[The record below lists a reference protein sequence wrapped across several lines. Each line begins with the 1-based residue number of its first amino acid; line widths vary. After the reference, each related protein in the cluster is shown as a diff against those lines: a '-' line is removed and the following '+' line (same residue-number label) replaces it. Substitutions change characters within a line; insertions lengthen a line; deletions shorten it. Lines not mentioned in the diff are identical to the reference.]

1 MPSSCSIRTSRGVIQ
16 EMIRRSVVI
25 LALVH
30 ILVLAVGSATG
41 QTSKGGPMAKLTH
54 SLVLLHEQHAAQL
67 RQRSAASFKSDD
79 SLVTLV
85 NDRVVVDAVASGDVN
100 VLKSDLVSLGMQHAV
115 AVGRIVSGQLPI
127 SAIPAAAGLTSL
139 RFAQS
144 AAATTHVGSVTSQGD
159 HAMRSGIAR
168 STFGLD
174 GSGINVGALSD
185 SFNCLGGAAGDTAS
199 GDLPSVTVIQEI
211 STCTGATDEGR
222 AILQIVHDVA
232 PGASLSFASAFN
244 GQAAFASNILAL
256 ASAGAR
262 VIVDDVL
269 YFAEPMFQD
278 GIIAQTVDSV
288 VAAGV
293 AYFSS
298 AGNQARQS
306 YQSAFRAGDF
316 FADGAFQS
324 IFGAPFFLG
333 GIAHNFNSSGGK
345 KHFQSI
351 TIPALTTVIFSLQ
364 WDSPFF
370 SVSGFPGTQNDLDI
384 YLLDASLTQV
394 LAGSAFNNV
403 GGDAVELLG
412 VRNSGPAP
420 VTMNLMIIKH
430 SGADPGLIKYVYFGS
445 AIINEFDTQSSTI
458 FGHANAVGAEAVG
471 AARYSNTPAF
481 SVFPPILE
489 SFSSSG
495 TTPILFD
502 VAGNRIA
509 APDPRSQKPEI
520 VAPDGVD
527 TTFFGSDTDG
537 TGFPN
542 FFGTSAAVPHAAG
555 VAALLLQA
563 KPSLTPLQLYQRL
576 ENTAI
581 DIGAPGFDNDSGFGL
596 IQTDAALEAHAGHT
610 LYSISRDDD
619 LLRVVNPSTG
629 STISSVPITLAGRGV
644 SFANG
649 LATHPVTGELFALL
663 KLDGQTGWQLVTI
676 NPTTGVATSIGDTG
690 DQFAG
695 LAFNSSGTLFA
706 VVGDKKNSA
715 GGGLPP
721 ETLFILNTSNAAPT
735 QVLVLGH
742 GNDGEAIGFNPNDGL
757 IYHAS
762 GNDTGGDGCAPFN
775 PSVCVEIF
783 ESVNPN
789 NLAVTNIAISGDYAP
804 LTENYSEAA
813 ALTHLSGNVLLLAD
827 IDQNLY
833 QITTTGVVT
842 FVGSM
847 DHVAKGLAFV
857 NGPVT
862 SLVAAVLPSSRSVQ
876 VGTTATAFAALINA
890 GSNTAIACALTLVTS
905 LPATFTYQTTDPA
918 TNQVTGSPN
927 TPVNVEAG
935 ATQSFVFALT
945 PTAPIAPTDFQF
957 SFDCANSGPAP
968 INTGLNTLLLSASAT
983 PVPDIVALA
992 ATLTNDGILNIPGAN
1007 GTGAFAV
1014 ATVNVGV
1021 SGSITASADTGGA
1034 SLPVIIFICQT
1045 NPGTGACLASP
1056 SNTVATTINANATPT
1071 FAVFVQGSGNVPFDP
1086 AANRIFVRFSSGGV
1100 TRGSTSV
1107 AVRT

>member
-1 MPSSCSIRTSRGVIQ
+1 
-16 EMIRRSVVI
+16 MIRRWI
-25 LALVH
+25 FIFATVH
-30 ILVLAVGSATG
+30 ILAVSSAKA

-67 RQRSAASFKSDD
+67 RQRSAASFRSND

-100 VLKSDLVSLGMQHAV
+100 VLKADLVSLGMQQAV

-127 SAIPAAAGLTSL
+127 SAIPAAAGLASL

-144 AAATTHVGSVTSQGD
+144 AAAMTHVGSVTSQGD
-159 HAMRSGIAR
+159 YALRSAIAR
-168 STFGLD
+168 STFGVD
-174 GSGINVGALSD
+174 GSGISVGALSD
-185 SFNCLGGAAGDTAS
+185 SFNCLGGAPADTAS
-199 GDLPSVTVIQEI
+199 GDLPSVTMVIQEI
-211 STCTGATDEGR
+211 SICTGATDEGR

-256 ASAGAR
+256 AAAGAR

-288 VAAGV
+288 VAGGV

-316 FADGAFQS
+316 FADGTFPSA
-324 IFGAPFFLG
+324 FGAPSFLG

-345 KHFQSI
+345 NHFQSI
-351 TIPALTTVIFSLQ
+351 TIPGLTTVRFSLQ

-370 SVSGFPGTQNDLDI
+370 SVSGSPGTENDLDI
-384 YLLDASLTQV
+384 YVLDASATQV
-394 LAGSAFNNV
+394 LAGSAFNNI
-403 GGDAVELLG
+403 GGDAVEFLG
-412 VRNSGPAP
+412 VRNTEAAP
-420 VTMNLMIIKH
+420 VTLNLMIVKH

-445 AIINEFDTQSSTI
+445 AVINEFDTQSSTI
-458 FGHANAVGAEAVG
+458 FGHANAAGAEAVA

-495 TTPILFD
+495 ATPVLFD
-502 VAGNRIA
+502 VAGKRLA

-542 FFGTSAAVPHAAG
+542 FFGTSAAVSHAAG

-581 DIGAPGFDNDSGFGL
+581 DMGAPGFDNDSGFGL
-596 IQTDAALEAHAGHT
+596 IQTDAALEAPPGRA

-619 LLRVVNPSTG
+619 LLRLVNPSTG
-629 STISSVPITLAGRGV
+629 STISSVAITLTGKGV
-644 SFANG
+644 SFGNG
-649 LATHPVTGELFALL
+649 LATHPVTGQLFALL
-663 KLDGQTGWQLVTI
+663 KLDGQTGRQLVTI

-706 VVGDKKNSA
+706 VIGDKKNSA

-735 QVLVLGH
+735 QVLVLGR

-762 GNDTGGDGCAPFN
+762 GNDTGGDGCAPFD
-775 PSVCVEIF
+775 PLVCVEIF

-789 NLAVTNIAISGDYAP
+789 TLAVTNIARSGDYVP
-804 LTENYSEAA
+804 LTDTYSEVS
-813 ALTHLSGNVLLLAD
+813 ALTHLSGNILLLTD

-833 QITTTGVVT
+833 KITTSGVVT
-842 FVGSM
+842 FVGGM
-847 DHVAKGLAFV
+847 DHVAQGLAFV
-857 NGPVT
+857 APVT

-876 VGTTATAFAALINA
+876 VGTSATAFAALINA
-890 GSNTAIACALTLVTS
+890 GSDTAIACGLMLVTS
-905 LPATFTYQTTDPA
+905 LPATFTYQTTVPA
-918 TNQVTGSPN
+918 TNQVIGSPN

-935 ATQSFVFALT
+935 ATQTFVFALT
-945 PTAPIAPTDFQF
+945 PTAPIAPTDVQL
-957 SFDCANSGPAP
+957 SFDCANSDPAP
-968 INTGLNTLLLSASAT
+968 INTGLNTLLFSASAT
-983 PVPDIVALA
+983 PVPDVVALA
-992 ATLTNDGILNIPGAN
+992 ATPTNDGIVDIPGAT

-1014 ATVNVGV
+1014 ATVNVGA
-1021 SGSITASADTGGA
+1021 SGSITASADTGSA
-1034 SLPVIIFICQT
+1034 TLPVNIFLCQT
-1045 NPGTGACLASP
+1045 DPATGECISAIGS
-1056 SNTVATTINANATPT
+1056 SITTTINAKATPT
-1071 FAVFVQGSGNVPFDP
+1071 FAIFVQGNGNVPFDP

-1107 AVRT
+1107 AVRTQ

>member
-1 MPSSCSIRTSRGVIQ
+1 M
-16 EMIRRSVVI
+16 RRRWVFIFATVNI
-25 LALVH
+25 LAVS
-30 ILVLAVGSATG
+30 SAKA
-41 QTSKGGPMAKLTH
+41 QTSKAGPMAKLTP
-54 SLVLLHEQHAAQL
+54 SLVLLHEQHVAQL
-67 RQRSAASFKSDD
+67 RQRSAAPFSSNDP
-79 SLVTLV
+79 LVTLV
-85 NDRVVVDAVASGDVN
+85 NDRVVVDAVASGDIN
-100 VLKSDLVSLGMQHAV
+100 VLKSDLVALGMQQAV
-115 AVGRIVSGQLPI
+115 AFGRIVSGQLPI
-127 SAIPAAAGLTSL
+127 AAIPAASGLASL

-144 AAATTHVGSVTSQGD
+144 AAAMTQVGSVTSQGD
-159 HAMRSGIAR
+159 YALRSGIAR
-168 STFGLD
+168 STFGVN

-185 SFNCLGGAAGDTAS
+185 SFNCLGGAAADTAS
-199 GDLPSVTVIQEI
+199 GDLPSVTVVQEI
-211 STCTGATDEGR
+211 SICTGATDEGR

-278 GIIAQTVDSV
+278 GIIAQAVDSV
-288 VAAGV
+288 VAGGV

-306 YQSAFRAGDF
+306 YQGAFRAGDF
-316 FADGAFQS
+316 FADGAFPVV
-324 IFGAPFFLG
+324 FGVPSFLG

-345 KHFQSI
+345 NHFQSI
-351 TIPALTTVIFSLQ
+351 TIPGLTTLRFSLQ

-370 SVSGFPGTQNDLDI
+370 SVSGSPGTENDLDI
-384 YLLDASLTQV
+384 YLLDASATQV

-403 GGDAVELLG
+403 GGDAVEFLG
-412 VRNSGPAP
+412 VRNNGAAP

-471 AARYSNTPAF
+471 AARYSNTPVF

-502 VAGNRIA
+502 VAGNRLA

-563 KPSLTPLQLYQRL
+563 EPSLTPLQLYQRL

-581 DIGAPGFDNDSGFGL
+581 DIGPPGFDNDSGFGL
-596 IQTDAALEAHAGHT
+596 IQTDAALDAHAG
-610 LYSISRDDD
+610 
-619 LLRVVNPSTG
+619 G
-629 STISSVPITLAGRGV
+629 
-644 SFANG
+644 
-649 LATHPVTGELFALL
+649 
-663 KLDGQTGWQLVTI
+663 
-676 NPTTGVATSIGDTG
+676 
-690 DQFAG
+690 
-695 LAFNSSGTLFA
+695 
-706 VVGDKKNSA
+706 
-715 GGGLPP
+715 
-721 ETLFILNTSNAAPT
+721 
-735 QVLVLGH
+735 
-742 GNDGEAIGFNPNDGL
+742 
-757 IYHAS
+757 
-762 GNDTGGDGCAPFN
+762 
-775 PSVCVEIF
+775 
-783 ESVNPN
+783 
-789 NLAVTNIAISGDYAP
+789 
-804 LTENYSEAA
+804 
-813 ALTHLSGNVLLLAD
+813 
-827 IDQNLY
+827 
-833 QITTTGVVT
+833 
-842 FVGSM
+842 
-847 DHVAKGLAFV
+847 

-876 VGTTATAFAALINA
+876 VGIAATAFAALINA
-890 GSNTAIACALTLVTS
+890 GTETAIACALTLITS

-927 TPVNVEAG
+927 TPVNVGAG

-945 PTAPIAPTDFQF
+945 PTAPIAPTDVQL
-957 SFDCANSGPAP
+957 SFDCANSDPAP
-968 INTGLNTLLLSASAT
+968 INIGLNTLLLSASAT
-983 PVPDIVALA
+983 PVPDVVALA
-992 ATLTNDGILNIPGAN
+992 ATLTNDGIVNIPGAT
-1007 GTGAFAV
+1007 GTGAFVV
-1014 ATVNVGV
+1014 ATVNVGM
-1021 SGSITASADTGGA
+1021 SGSITGSADTGSA
-1034 SLPVIIFICQT
+1034 PLPVNIFLCQT
-1045 NPGTGACLASP
+1045 DPATGQCISAIGS
-1056 SNTVATTINANATPT
+1056 SVTTQINATATPT
-1071 FAVFVQGSGNVPFDP
+1071 FAIFAQGSGAVPFDP
-1086 AANRIFVRFSSGGV
+1086 ATNRIFVRFRDSGNV

-1107 AVRT
+1107 AVRTQ